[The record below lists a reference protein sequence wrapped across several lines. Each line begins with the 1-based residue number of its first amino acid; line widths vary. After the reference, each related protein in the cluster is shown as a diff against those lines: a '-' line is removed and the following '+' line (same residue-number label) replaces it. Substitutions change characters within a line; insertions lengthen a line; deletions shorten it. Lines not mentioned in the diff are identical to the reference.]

1 LLSRNSV
8 VVSAV
13 ASTAL
18 ALTASVTAA
27 PSAGAQTPAT
37 STSTVASSLG
47 ASGPLTAATAARKAK
62 KKRVVLTK
70 ATFDS
75 LPTGRISASNFQ
87 KELGGSNN
95 SSYYYD
101 DSSITS
107 AAGRGKVYRL
117 KLDRGTIRDNPSGN
131 HGVVVFAPL
140 AQQVNN
146 ACIAYQI
153 RFDSNFDWSLGGKL
167 PGLQGTAPGVS
178 PSVPTG
184 GGNPGDKGWS
194 GRMMWLTPRSYSWAG
209 PGNMAVSYMY
219 SPRQSSTYGD
229 NLRWNK
235 GFTAGRWHKVKQCY
249 RMNAVGKANGVLRA
263 WIDGTKVLDIGNYVY
278 RQRKDVRISHLNWSV
293 FRGGGTLDW
302 AGSRDS
308 YIDFDRVR
316 ITTRR

>member
-1 LLSRNSV
+1 
-8 VVSAV
+8 V
-13 ASTAL
+13 ATTAL
-18 ALTASVTAA
+18 ALTAAVTAA
-27 PSAGAQTPAT
+27 PSAGAQTPVT
-37 STSTVASSLG
+37 STPTVAAGLG
-47 ASGPLTAATAARKAK
+47 ASGPLMSATTTSK
-62 KKRVVLTK
+62 KKRVVLRR

-75 LPTGRISASNFQ
+75 LPTGRLSAANFQ

-107 AAGRGKVYRL
+107 ASGRGNVYRI

-140 AQQVNN
+140 ARQVEN

-194 GRMMWLTPRSYSWAG
+194 GRMMWLTPKSYSWAG

-219 SPRQSSTYGD
+219 GPRQTSTYGD
-229 NLRWNK
+229 NLRWNR
-235 GFTAGRWHKVKQCY
+235 GFTAGRWHKVRQCY
-249 RMNAVGKANGVLRA
+249 RMNDVGRANGVLRA
-263 WIDGTKVLDIGNYVY
+263 SIDGTRVLNITNYVY
-278 RQRKDVRISHLNWSV
+278 RQRQDVKISHLNWSV

-308 YIDFDRVR
+308 YIDIDRVR
-316 ITTRR
+316 ITTRS